1 MLAADEEGGDG
12 TTAVLRKGTGVVSF
26 SNSTKGGAR
35 SSSDSTT
42 TNNILRAEAPVFR
55 PTISRSTSQHASSA
69 ASMMSAS
76 ATTMKKNKK
85 RGGRNTNKNNILFI
99 ILVVFIFVWIGV
111 HEYLLPRLLNGNY
124 NTAFKSPA
132 ALFQNLRRRR
142 QKSKPDIVSL
152 DSRHHQFLDHNHEE
166 IVPQLVQ
173 HQTVHQQL
181 APKEQLQE
189 EEEEINP
196 PPNTSAAVLVSA
208 NPYEGWQPTIFVD
221 TEADANSNCQ
231 TWRTCFAKEHDCPG
245 KCRDGKDDW
254 GTPPVELP
262 AHQFHPNAQWIPD
275 VTVLRRMMVAGHDAD
290 GQPWPPPLFLH
301 NIGSEEEE
309 DDRELCEKIGVFG
322 GTTDENMIGI
332 TASNIRGYPMVDDNN
347 ETKTKK
353 APRILC
359 MVYTMEQNHHTS
371 IRAIR
376 ETWAGGCDGFL
387 AFSTKDD
394 PRIPAISLPHEG
406 PEEYNNMWQKV
417 RSIWRFVGTHYLDDF
432 DFFFQGGEDL
442 YVLPQNLRRY
452 LATAVDDPTRDDF
465 FGGRR
470 FQQSEHVFFNS
481 GGAGYALSQA
491 TLKKFVTAGLDHPKC
506 FPHSHTA
513 TEDVMIARCLKEVF
527 DIGIVDT
534 RDATGRERFHPF
546 SPGNHYFWTPSKG
559 DWYVL
564 YNKLWPPKLK
574 EECCAPDSVSFHYM
588 KKPAMVR
595 HIHALLY
602 FCDE

>member
-1 MLAADEEGGDG
+1 MMSAADEEGGDG

-42 TNNILRAEAPVFR
+42 TTQLLRAEAPVFR
-55 PTISRSTSQHASSA
+55 PTIPRSTSQHAASA
-69 ASMMSAS
+69 GISRRSAP

-85 RGGRNTNKNNILFI
+85 RGGRNTNKNNTLFI

-142 QKSKPDIVSL
+142 QKAQPVVASL

-189 EEEEINP
+189 AEINP
-196 PPNTSAAVLVSA
+196 PPNNPAAVLVSA

-221 TEADANSNCQ
+221 TDTDEKSNCQ

-245 KCRDGKDDW
+245 KCRDGKEDW

-262 AHQFHPNAQWIPD
+262 AHQLHQNAQWIPD

-301 NIGSEEEE
+301 TGSKEEEKE
-309 DDRELCEKIGVFG
+309 DRELCEKIGVFG

-376 ETWAGGCDGFL
+376 ETW
-387 AFSTKDD
+387 
-394 PRIPAISLPHEG
+394 
-406 PEEYNNMWQKV
+406 
-417 RSIWRFVGTHYLDDF
+417 
-432 DFFFQGGEDL
+432 
-442 YVLPQNLRRY
+442 
-452 LATAVDDPTRDDF
+452 
-465 FGGRR
+465 
-470 FQQSEHVFFNS
+470 
-481 GGAGYALSQA
+481 
-491 TLKKFVTAGLDHPKC
+491 
-506 FPHSHTA
+506 
-513 TEDVMIARCLKEVF
+513 
-527 DIGIVDT
+527 
-534 RDATGRERFHPF
+534 
-546 SPGNHYFWTPSKG
+546 
-559 DWYVL
+559 YVL
-564 YNKLWPPKLK
+564 YIYVNTRR
-574 EECCAPDSVSFHYM
+574 V
-588 KKPAMVR
+588 
-595 HIHALLY
+595 
-602 FCDE
+602 